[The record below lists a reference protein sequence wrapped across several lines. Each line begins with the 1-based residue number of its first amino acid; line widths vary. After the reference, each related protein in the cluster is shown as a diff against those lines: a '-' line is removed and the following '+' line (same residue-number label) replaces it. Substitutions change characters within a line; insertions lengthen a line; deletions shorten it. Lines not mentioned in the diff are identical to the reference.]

1 MPTPAESE
9 ALAAQA
15 RGRCVQYLIEGLGPL
30 ADALLEHAQ
39 SLLDKPVDRATQM
52 ARAELVRHMFT
63 ARVKWHHRLGKS
75 LRQALDGG
83 AGTLFGKALPLPDR
97 EGRSAPLT
105 LVEDDTMEQEL
116 AASRLAMAM
125 SEQNHWEFNDLRAR
139 LMVLEGTR
147 DLDAR
152 DILQSSVQARMATEA
167 WFAEGFT
174 LAQWRDLQHVLHE
187 QFGLLSAEA
196 FHETNR
202 WMLDQGVMTE
212 VDLRPFIRRTAGE
225 GASAGPATAP
235 PPTAPG
241 DPAAASR
248 PKPTEPQ
255 SSYEAYVTRPVAI
268 PGERLVAR
276 IQEQQA
282 VIERLTGLMGAAQTD
297 FAPTMRQPVVS
308 PGLGQA
314 IEAAQQG
321 MAQWPT
327 RGAGGAVTMPFLQR
341 EIEQQRRVLKEAA
354 ATPEER
360 TTIEIVALLFQS
372 ILTEESLPSG
382 MRVWFARLQ
391 MPVLRVAVT
400 EPDFFATLDH
410 PARRLID
417 RMGACVMGFG
427 GGTQALDES
436 VEQEIRRIVQVVE
449 AYPDTG
455 RRVFQSVLTEFEKF
469 LETFFREKNE
479 ASRVGVSLAQ
489 QLEQRETLA
498 IQYTIELRKMLESV
512 PVQDEIR
519 RFLFETWADVLA
531 TAGVGHGTSSEQTK
545 AMKRVAA
552 DLIWSAGAKVTREE
566 RASVLRKLPSLLK
579 SLREGMST
587 AGIDPSRQDEL
598 IKTLNDS
605 LAAGFTARAAAIPQR
620 QLSDLKE
627 QLESLEEMIPDASL
641 LEIDESLVRDIP
653 GSNSAGLEVVRDG
666 GDEPMPAMISL
677 ARELQVGAWFMLN
690 HGGRHEPVQL
700 AWHGLRKQLSLFVAA
715 SGQCKLFQQHRLAAY
730 LQAGLIEPAQDEALT
745 IKATRE
751 AIDIL
756 HADPQ
761 RLKARG

>member
-1 MPTPAESE
+1 
-9 ALAAQA
+9 
-15 RGRCVQYLIEGLGPL
+15 
-30 ADALLEHAQ
+30 
-39 SLLDKPVDRATQM
+39 
-52 ARAELVRHMFT
+52 
-63 ARVKWHHRLGKS
+63 
-75 LRQALDGG
+75 
-83 AGTLFGKALPLPDR
+83 
-97 EGRSAPLT
+97 
-105 LVEDDTMEQEL
+105 MEREL

-125 SEQNHWEFNDLRAR
+125 SDRNHWEFNDLRAR
-139 LMVLEGTR
+139 LMVLEGVG
-147 DLDAR
+147 DLEAR
-152 DILQSSVQARMATEA
+152 DVLRASVQARLVAEA

-174 LAQWRDLQHVLHE
+174 LDQWRELQSALHE
-187 QFGLLSAEA
+187 QFGLLSEEA
-196 FHETNR
+196 CHETNR
-202 WMLDQGVMTE
+202 WMLEQGVMPE
-212 VDLRPFIRRTAGE
+212 VDLRPFIRRTVAEE
-225 GASAGPATAP
+225 GNARPAQAPSTLPADQATAFH
-235 PPTAPG
+235 PPT
-241 DPAAASR
+241 PASE
-248 PKPTEPQ
+248 TSIE
-255 SSYEAYVTRPVAI
+255 SFMTRPVAMAAHQ
-268 PGERLVAR
+268 PAAERPKDP
-276 IQEQQA
+276 QA
-282 VIERLTGLMGAAQTD
+282 VLERLTGLMGSAPQTD

-314 IEAAQQG
+314 IQDAQQG

-327 RGAGGAVTMPFLQR
+327 RGGGGAVTMPFLQR

-354 ATPEER
+354 ASPEER

-436 VEQEIRRIVQVVE
+436 VDQEIRRIVQVVE

-455 RRVFQSVLTEFEKF
+455 RRVFQTVLNEFEKF
-469 LETFFREKNE
+469 LETYFREKNE
-479 ASRVGVSLAQ
+479 ASKVGVSLAQ
-489 QLEQRETLA
+489 QLEQREALA

-531 TAGVGHGTSSEQTK
+531 TAGVSHGTASDQAK

-552 DLIWSAGAKVTREE
+552 DLIWSAGAKVSREE
-566 RASVLRKLPSLLK
+566 RASVLRKLPALLK

-598 IKTLNDS
+598 VKTLNDS
-605 LAAGFTARAAAIPQR
+605 LAAGFTAKAAAIPQR
-620 QLSDLKE
+620 QLNDLKE

-641 LEIDESLVRDIP
+641 LEIDESLMRDIP
-653 GSNSAGLEVVRDG
+653 GSSSAALEVVREG
-666 GDEPMPAMISL
+666 GEEPTPAMMTL
-677 ARELQVGAWFMLN
+677 ARELQVGAWFMLR
-690 HGGRHEPVQL
+690 HAGRHEPVQL
-700 AWHGLRKQLSLFVAA
+700 AWHGMRKQLSLFVAA
-715 SGQCKLFQQHRLAAY
+715 NGQCKLFQQHRLASY
-730 LQAGLIEPAQDEALT
+730 LQAKLIEPAQEEALT

-761 RLKARG
+761 RLKA